1 MILLWFKIISYKIY
15 KMITKEP
22 SNRADTGAEID
33 VPRAHVSCDH
43 CLHEAHDRSC
53 AECGCTARPDL
64 PDGDA
69 GVHVGLDPSAPGGIA
84 PVFARDALRLAAL
97 DEDRR
102 AREEAAG
109 LDPSR
114 CPCGGR
120 HFPSAD
126 ACRWCLCHDPSRVN
140 HLSQEA
146 VDRLRYDMSVP
157 PFPTHPVAEIIRNS
171 YRPCSVCGAPDHAG
185 VTHPGTVDG
194 IMDTGRERFPGLE
207 TITPE
212 DVHAEIMDSSPAK
225 EIVVCGRCGHPD
237 HGAGDGRCA
246 FQVASRMQDEGF
258 HMCPC
263 TVPRHDPHK
272 CEHQVSEHVDS
283 GCMVTGCRCESS
295 YGTACGR
302 EGNS

>member
-1 MILLWFKIISYKIY
+1 MILLWFKIIGYKIY

-22 SNRADTGAEID
+22 SKRADTGTEIT

-102 AREEAAG
+102 AREKAAG

-126 ACRWCLCHDPSRVN
+126 ACRWCLCHDPNRVN

-157 PFPTHPVAEIIRNS
+157 PFPTHPVAEIIRSS

-194 IMDTGRERFPGLE
+194 IRPHRPMSAEDAALQERAYWDMAISPE
-207 TITPE
+207 TF
-212 DVHAEIMDSSPAK
+212 DEIMDSSPAD
-225 EIVVCGRCGHPD
+225 EIVVCPRCGHPD

-258 HMCPC
+258 HVCPC
-263 TVPRHDPHK
+263 GRDG
-272 CEHQVSEHVDS
+272 DS
-283 GCMVTGCRCESS
+283 
-295 YGTACGR
+295 
-302 EGNS
+302 

>member
-1 MILLWFKIISYKIY
+1 MILLWFKIVAYKIY

-22 SNRADTGAEID
+22 SKRADTGAEIT

-43 CLHEAHDRSC
+43 CLHEAHRRSC
-53 AECGCTARPDL
+53 AECGCTN
-64 PDGDA
+64 GDA
-69 GVHVGLDPSAPGGIA
+69 GVHVGAGIS

-102 AREEAAG
+102 MREEAARE
-109 LDPSR
+109 DPSR

-146 VDRLRYDMSVP
+146 VDRLRYDMSIP
-157 PFPTHPVAEIIRNS
+157 PAPTHPVAEI
-171 YRPCSVCGAPDHAG
+171 
-185 VTHPGTVDG
+185 
-194 IMDTGRERFPGLE
+194 MDSSPAKEIVGDWVGDAATDTERERFPGLE
-207 TITPE
+207 TIWSE
-212 DVHAEIMDSSPAK
+212 DVHAEIMDSPPAK

-258 HMCPC
+258 HTCPC
-263 TVPRHDPHK
+263 DRDVA
-272 CEHQVSEHVDS
+272 
-283 GCMVTGCRCESS
+283 GS
-295 YGTACGR
+295 YRLEDAP
-302 EGNS
+302 